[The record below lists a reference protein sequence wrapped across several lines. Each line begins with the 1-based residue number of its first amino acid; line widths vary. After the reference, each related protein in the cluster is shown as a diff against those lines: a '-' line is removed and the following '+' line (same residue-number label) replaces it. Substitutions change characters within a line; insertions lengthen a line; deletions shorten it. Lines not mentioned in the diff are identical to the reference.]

1 MFAGNMFLETKNLG
15 YTYPGNRQAV
25 LREINLAFQPG
36 EIVAIVGDNGC
47 GKTTLTKLLVGILR
61 PGTGRVCLSGNDIGK
76 MSLAEIGRQIGYVF
90 QNPAQQIFCTSV
102 EKEVAYG
109 LTNLGLSREEIES
122 RINYYLDYFELS
134 GYRKTFPQSL
144 SQGEKQRLMLAAIL
158 AMHPRYVILD
168 EPATGL
174 DIYRCKLLGDYLL
187 RIKADGYGVIFVSH
201 QAKFVE
207 TYADKVIRL
216 EDGRAIDDQRGK
228 KRCETLIP
236 AVNC

>member
-1 MFAGNMFLETKNLG
+1 METENLG

-25 LREINLAFQPG
+25 MQKINLCFKPG
-36 EIVAIVGDNGC
+36 EIVALVGDNGC

-61 PGTGRVCLSGNDIGK
+61 PSTGCVCLGGNDIRK

-90 QNPAQQIFCTSV
+90 QNPSQQLFCTSV
-102 EKEVAYG
+102 ENEVAYG
-109 LTNLGLSREEIES
+109 LTNMGLSQEEIES

-134 GYRKTFPQSL
+134 GYRKNFPQNL

-158 AMHPRYVILD
+158 AAHPRYVILD
-168 EPATGL
+168 EPTAGL
-174 DIYRCKLLGDYLL
+174 DPYRRELLGDYLL

-201 QAKFVE
+201 QTKFIE
-207 TYADKVIRL
+207 TYADWVIRL
-216 EDGRAIDDQRGK
+216 EDGRAIEDQRGR
-228 KRCETLIP
+228 KRCETLIS